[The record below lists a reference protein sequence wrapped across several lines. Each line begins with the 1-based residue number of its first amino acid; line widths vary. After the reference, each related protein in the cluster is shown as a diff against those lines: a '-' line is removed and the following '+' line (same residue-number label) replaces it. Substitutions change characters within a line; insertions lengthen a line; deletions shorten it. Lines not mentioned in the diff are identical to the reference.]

1 MYDPQHLVDLHD
13 AAADRFCGDGAD
25 PRSWLSGDDHHSS
38 PPDSSALR
46 RTNSSLSAA
55 SAAAAAAAANVDPRL
70 VTDILEIFPLVLS
83 LMDRKPNASFTRRG
97 SVNYTKTP
105 SRESLYNK
113 NAEANG
119 RNASQSIPTKRQRY
133 QNKNVG
139 SNLDGCSDSLSGLSS
154 RSSLS
159 EKEREELTALREQVE
174 DLQRKLL
181 EKDELLK
188 EVENSKNEMA
198 SLHSKLDEMQKEF
211 AEKDS
216 LLRSTQMQLSDAKIK
231 LADKQA
237 AVEKLE
243 WEATTSAKKVEK
255 LQEDL
260 EVMQGDF
267 SLFMKFVGDLT
278 KTNVAQPDEEYYE
291 DYDVSYTWDDHVTKD
306 DLDKMQ
312 SLEAAREAYVA
323 ALATAKERRD
333 ESSIAAAAT
342 ARKHLESLVLL
353 V

>member
-13 AAADRFCGDGAD
+13 AADDRFCGDGAD

-38 PPDSSALR
+38 PPDSSALH
-46 RTNSSLSAA
+46 RTNSSLS
-55 SAAAAAAAANVDPRL
+55 AAAAAAANVDPRL

-113 NAEANG
+113 NAEAKG
-119 RNASQSIPTKRQRY
+119 RNASQSILTKRQRD

-188 EVENSKNEMA
+188 EVENSKNEIA

-243 WEATTSAKKVEK
+243 WEATTSTKKVGK

-260 EVMQGDF
+260 EAMQGEF
-267 SLFMKFVGDLT
+267 SLFMKFLGELT
-278 KTNVAQPDEEYYE
+278 KTNVTQPDEEYYE
-291 DYDVSYTWDDHVTKD
+291 DYDASYPWDDPGTED

-323 ALATAKERRD
+323 ALATAKERQD
-333 ESSIAAAAT
+333 ESSISAAAT
-342 ARKHLESLVLL
+342 ARKHLESLVRLL
-353 V
+353 

>member
-1 MYDPQHLVDLHD
+1 MHQ
-13 AAADRFCGDGAD
+13 
-25 PRSWLSGDDHHSS
+25 
-38 PPDSSALR
+38 
-46 RTNSSLSAA
+46 
-55 SAAAAAAAANVDPRL
+55 
-70 VTDILEIFPLVLS
+70 
-83 LMDRKPNASFTRRG
+83 
-97 SVNYTKTP
+97 
-105 SRESLYNK
+105 
-113 NAEANG
+113 
-119 RNASQSIPTKRQRY
+119 
-133 QNKNVG
+133 
-139 SNLDGCSDSLSGLSS
+139 
-154 RSSLS
+154 
-159 EKEREELTALREQVE
+159 
-174 DLQRKLL
+174 
-181 EKDELLK
+181 
-188 EVENSKNEMA
+188 
-198 SLHSKLDEMQKEF
+198 
-211 AEKDS
+211 
-216 LLRSTQMQLSDAKIK
+216 IK

-260 EVMQGDF
+260 EVMQGEF

-278 KTNVAQPDEEYYE
+278 KTNVTQPDEEYYE
-291 DYDVSYTWDDHVTKD
+291 DYDVSYTWDDHVTEVCFANIVAFFDTCMNDSSYLRTIYFCFLVRVLEVRDYHSLCNWFEQD